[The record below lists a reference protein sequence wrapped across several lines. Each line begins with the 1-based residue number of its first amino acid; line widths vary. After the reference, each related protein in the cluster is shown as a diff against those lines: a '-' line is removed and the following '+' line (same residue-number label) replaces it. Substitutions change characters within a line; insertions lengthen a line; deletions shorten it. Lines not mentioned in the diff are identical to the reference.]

1 MILVNCAWKQED
13 IIKHVESIVV
23 DNEKA
28 FKLVKVEGIRILF
41 DTKVEDMKSIK
52 LIKGAIKNIKGYQ
65 ALAVDVVPVVNNSMF
80 EGYTKLL

>member
-13 IIKHVESIVV
+13 IIKHVESIMV

-41 DTKVEDMKSIK
+41 DTQVEDMKSIK
-52 LIKGAIKNIKGYQ
+52 LIKEAIKNIKGYQ

>member
-13 IIKHVESIVV
+13 IIKHVENIVV

-41 DTKVEDMKSIK
+41 DTQVEDMKSIK
-52 LIKGAIKNIKGYQ
+52 LIKAAIKNIKGYQ